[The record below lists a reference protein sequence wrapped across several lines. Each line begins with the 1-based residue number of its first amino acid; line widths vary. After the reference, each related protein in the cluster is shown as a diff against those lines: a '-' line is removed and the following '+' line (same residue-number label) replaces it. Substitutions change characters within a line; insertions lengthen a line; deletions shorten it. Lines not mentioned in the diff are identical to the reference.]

1 MDKNV
6 SRAVEIIESK
16 KAENVKVYDVKGKSP
31 FMDYVVICT
40 GTSST
45 NMDAIVTELRKEL
58 PAYRAIEGTSESQ
71 WILADFGDFIVN
83 VFSREKRAYY
93 NLDGIFDTSED
104 SGEEGKE
111 LSENMSELSES
122 LEDTVMDSL

>member
-58 PAYRAIEGTSESQ
+58 PTYRAIEGTSESQ